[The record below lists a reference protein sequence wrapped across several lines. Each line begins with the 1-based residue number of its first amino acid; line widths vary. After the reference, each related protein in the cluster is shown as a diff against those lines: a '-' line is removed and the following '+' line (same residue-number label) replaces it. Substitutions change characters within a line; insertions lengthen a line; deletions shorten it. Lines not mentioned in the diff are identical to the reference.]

1 MSGKPD
7 LQRRAAP
14 PRSES
19 PGARDSRLNMDRLNM
34 ESDVTRRTLVELLK
48 KKALRRLDEPVRL
61 ASGEWSREFV
71 DGKEALADYADLE
84 LACKAIVEQ
93 VRANGI
99 QFDAVGGLTLG
110 DDALAVGVAAVA
122 RCKWFF
128 VRKEPKDS
136 NRD

>member
-1 MSGKPD
+1 
-7 LQRRAAP
+7 
-14 PRSES
+14 
-19 PGARDSRLNMDRLNM
+19 M